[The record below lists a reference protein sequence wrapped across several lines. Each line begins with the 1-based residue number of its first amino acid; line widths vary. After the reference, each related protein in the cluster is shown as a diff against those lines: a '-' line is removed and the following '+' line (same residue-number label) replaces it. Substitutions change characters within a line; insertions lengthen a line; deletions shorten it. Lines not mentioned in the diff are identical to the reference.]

1 MVGGGSGGGSSILLI
16 LINGVKIFE
25 FVQIAQIR

>member
-1 MVGGGSGGGSSILLI
+1 VVGGGSGGGSSILLI